1 MGSQTSTGDPRWSYH
16 DPMSSSGKVALV
28 TGATS
33 GIGHATAILLAERGA
48 HVLVTG
54 RDGERGNAVVERIR
68 AAGGT
73 ADFLRAELGDADSA
87 RALVDGALGVA
98 GRIDILVN
106 NAAIAVFGPT
116 AAIAESDFDACYAV
130 NVKVPFFLVGAI
142 APAMAERGYGVIV
155 NVSTMVAGFG
165 SRGSAVYASSKAAL
179 ELLTKSWAAE
189 FGPHGVRV
197 NAVAPGP
204 TLTEGTTAQYGSERL
219 EALAAQA
226 PARRVAHPTEI
237 AETIGFLV
245 SDAAGFIHGAILP
258 ADGGRTAV

>member
-1 MGSQTSTGDPRWSYH
+1 MPLN
-16 DPMSSSGKVALV
+16 GKVALV

-33 GIGHATAILLAERGA
+33 GIGHATATLLAERGA

-54 RDGERGNAVVERIR
+54 RDIDRGNRVASEIR
-68 AAGGT
+68 DAGGT
-73 ADFLRAELGDADSA
+73 AEFLRGTLGDADSA
-87 RALVDGALGVA
+87 RILAKNAHAVA

-116 AAIAESDFDACYAV
+116 AAITEPDFDACYAI

-142 APAMAERGYGVIV
+142 APGMAERGHGAIV
-155 NVSTMVAGFG
+155 NVSTMVAAFG

-189 FGPHGVRV
+189 FGPRGVRV

-204 TLTEGTTAQYGSERL
+204 TLTEGTTAYYGTEQL
-219 EALAAQA
+219 EALAARA
-226 PARRVAHPTEI
+226 PAGRVADVTEI

-245 SDAAGFIHGAILP
+245 SDSASFIHGAILA
-258 ADGGRTAV
+258 ADGGRTAI